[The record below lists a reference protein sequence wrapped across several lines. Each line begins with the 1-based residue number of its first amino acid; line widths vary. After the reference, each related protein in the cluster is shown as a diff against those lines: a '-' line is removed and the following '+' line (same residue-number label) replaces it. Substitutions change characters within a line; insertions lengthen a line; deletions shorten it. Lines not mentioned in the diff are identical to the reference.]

1 MGGVRTEVGEYPWQV
16 GLLWNGP
23 ELENQDCAGAL
34 VGDKYVVTSATCT
47 NGYDASDY
55 QVRVGDTSLD
65 EEFEATA
72 FTVDIASIKE
82 HPNYDEAT
90 FRFDLAVLELTE
102 PVSLTEYPN
111 IKPIC
116 LPESGALFPGEA
128 IMAGWG

>member
-1 MGGVRTEVGEYPWQV
+1 MNEYV
-16 GLLWNGP
+16 N
-23 ELENQDCAGAL
+23 
-34 VGDKYVVTSATCT
+34 TSATCT

-82 HPNYDEAT
+82 HPNYDEST
-90 FRFDLAVLELTE
+90 FRYDLAVLELTE

-116 LPESGALFPGEA
+116 LPEASALFLGEA